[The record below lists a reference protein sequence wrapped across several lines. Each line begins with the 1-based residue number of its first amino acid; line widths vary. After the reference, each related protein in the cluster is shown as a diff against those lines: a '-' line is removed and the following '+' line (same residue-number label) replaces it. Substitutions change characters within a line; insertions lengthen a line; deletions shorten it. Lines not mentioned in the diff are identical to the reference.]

1 MQMRSRWARL
11 LKWQGLVMQNE
22 VALDY
27 LLEGFIDDD
36 LIDQCRDIKV
46 NALVQDNRK
55 ARSGNLFIAH
65 QGYNTHGLLYA
76 QDAVAKGVTV
86 VLWDGDLGENND
98 RRNEILDSISN
109 KVLCIQC
116 HDLKHKV
123 GPIASRY
130 YEQPSLSLNVI
141 GVTGTDGKTS
151 IAHFLAQC
159 LDAYDVHCG
168 VLGTLGNGFVN
179 DLHPTGMTTADALLI
194 QKTLSEIQ
202 QAGAKHVV
210 MEVSSHGLD
219 QGRVNGVAFTTAV
232 FSNMGSDH
240 LDYHGTAD
248 KYAAAK
254 KRLFYTP
261 GLGFAVINLDDEF
274 GRALAKEVRD
284 HVCVWGYSLEKD
296 ISAYKDCA
304 DYFVNATEIIP
315 FEHGSHLSVSTPRG
329 SGCFDV
335 PLLGRFNVSNA
346 LAVLSTLLL
355 SQISCES
362 AISSL
367 TNIRSVDGRVEMIAE
382 KDKPVVVVDYAHT
395 EQGLSAVCSSM
406 REHFSGNIWCV
417 FGCGGDRDRSKR
429 PLMAKAVEK
438 HADKIIVTT
447 DNPRHEDPQAII
459 NEILTGF
466 SSLDNVETVLDR
478 RQAIDIAITNAQPG
492 DVVLLAGK
500 GHETSQIVGDVH
512 IAFDDR
518 RVARELL
525 QVRESGVI
533 A

>member
-1 MQMRSRWARL
+1 M
-11 LKWQGLVMQNE
+11 MQNE
-22 VALDY
+22 IALDY
-27 LLEGFIDDD
+27 LLEGFIDDA
-36 LIDQCRDIKV
+36 LIDQCRGITV
-46 NALVQDNRK
+46 NAIVQDNRK

-86 VLWDGDLGENND
+86 ILWDGDLEN
-98 RRNEILDSISN
+98 RNEILDSISN

-116 HDLKHKV
+116 DNLKHKV
-123 GPIASRY
+123 GSIASRY

-168 VLGTLGNGFVN
+168 VLGTLGNGFIN
-179 DLHPTGMTTADALLI
+179 DLHPTGLTTVDALLV
-194 QKTLSEIQ
+194 QKTLADIQ
-202 QAGAKHVV
+202 QAGARHVV

-232 FSNMGSDH
+232 LSNMAADH
-240 LDYHGTAD
+240 LDYHGTVD
-248 KYAAAK
+248 NYAAAK
-254 KRLFYTP
+254 RRLFYTP
-261 GLGFAVINLDDEF
+261 GLGSAVINLDDEF
-274 GRALAKEVRD
+274 GRSLAKEVRE

-296 ISAYKDCA
+296 VSKYQDYA
-304 DYFVNATEIIP
+304 DYFVNAQEIKP
-315 FEHGSHLSVSTPRG
+315 FDRGTHLSVLTPG
-329 SGCFDV
+329 GEACFDI

-346 LAVLSTLLL
+346 LAVLSTLLV
-355 SQISCES
+355 SQFSLEHS
-362 AISSL
+362 ISSL
-367 TNIRSVDGRVEMIAE
+367 TAVRSVDGRVEIIAE
-382 KDKPVVVVDYAHT
+382 DDKPVVVVDYAHT
-395 EQGLSAVCSSM
+395 EQGLTAVGRSM
-406 REHFSGNIWCV
+406 RDHFKGKIWCV

-429 PLMAKAVEK
+429 PLMAKAAESF
-438 HADKIIVTT
+438 ADKVIVTT
-447 DNPRHEDPQAII
+447 DNPRHEDPQSII
-459 NEILTGF
+459 DEVVTGF
-466 SSLDNVETVLDR
+466 SSMDNVEVILDR
-478 RQAIDIAITNAQPG
+478 RQAIDVAISNAQPG

-518 RVARELL
+518 RVAREFLTA
-525 QVRESGVI
+525 RESGVL

>member
-1 MQMRSRWARL
+1 MI
-11 LKWQGLVMQNE
+11 QNE

-27 LLEGFIDDD
+27 LLEGFIDDA
-36 LIDQCRDIKV
+36 LIEQCRDITI
-46 NALVQDNRK
+46 NAIVQDNRK

-65 QGYNTHGLLYA
+65 QGFNTHGLLYA
-76 QDAVAKGVTV
+76 QDAVAKGVSV
-86 VLWDGDLGENND
+86 ILWDGDLGFNND
-98 RRNEILDSISN
+98 ERNEILDSISN

-116 HDLKHKV
+116 HDLKSKV
-123 GPIASRY
+123 SDIASRY

-168 VLGTLGNGFVN
+168 VLGTLGNGFIN
-179 DLHPTGMTTADALLI
+179 DLHSTGLTTVDALSV
-194 QKTLSEIQ
+194 QKTLAEIQ
-202 QAGAKHVV
+202 QAGARHVV

-232 FSNMGSDH
+232 FSNMASDH
-240 LDYHGTAD
+240 LDYHGTQD
-248 KYAAAK
+248 NYVAAK

-261 GLGFAVINLDDEF
+261 GLGSAVINLDDEF

-304 DYFVNATEIIP
+304 DYFINATEIKP
-315 FEHGSHLSVSTPRG
+315 FERGCHLSVSTPEGDG
-329 SGCFDV
+329 SFDI

-346 LAVLSTLLL
+346 LAVLSTLLV
-355 SQISCES
+355 SQFSLEKAIKSLS
-362 AISSL
+362 AIH
-367 TNIRSVDGRVEMIAE
+367 SVDGRVEIIAE
-382 KDKPVVVVDYAHT
+382 DDKPVVVVDYAHT
-395 EQGLSAVCSSM
+395 EQGLLAVCQSM
-406 REHFSGNIWCV
+406 RDHFSGDVWCV

-438 HADKIIVTT
+438 YADKIIVTT
-447 DNPRHEDPQAII
+447 DNPRHEDPQSII
-459 NEILTGF
+459 DEVLTGF
-466 SSLDNVETVLDR
+466 SSLENVEAVLDR
-478 RQAIDIAITNAQPG
+478 RQAIDIAISNAQPG

-525 QVRESGVI
+525 AARTPNDSGKGVS

>member
-1 MQMRSRWARL
+1 MMH
-11 LKWQGLVMQNE
+11 KE
-22 VALDY
+22 VALDF
-27 LLEGFIDDD
+27 LLEGFINDA
-36 LIDQCRDIKV
+36 LIEQCRDITV

-76 QDAVAKGVTV
+76 QDAVAKGVSV
-86 VLWDGDLGENND
+86 VLWDGDLENRD
-98 RRNEILDSISN
+98 EILDSISN
-109 KVLCIQC
+109 KVLCLHC
-116 HDLKHKV
+116 DDLKYKV
-123 GPIASRY
+123 GAIASRY
-130 YEQPSLSLNVI
+130 YEQPSLSLNTI

-168 VLGTLGNGFVN
+168 VLGTLGNGFIN
-179 DLHPTGMTTADALLI
+179 DLHPTGLTTVDALLV
-194 QKTLSEIQ
+194 QKTLAEIQ

-232 FSNMGSDH
+232 LSNMAVDH
-240 LDYHGTAD
+240 LDYHGTLD
-248 KYAAAK
+248 NYAAAK

-261 GLGFAVINLDDEF
+261 GLGAAVINLDDEF
-274 GRALAKEVRD
+274 GRKLAQEVRD

-296 ISAYKDCA
+296 VSAYKNLA
-304 DYFVNATEIIP
+304 DYFVSAEEIKP
-315 FEHGSHLSVSTPRG
+315 FERGYHLSVCTPKG
-329 SGCFDV
+329 EACFDI

-346 LAVLSTLLL
+346 LAVLSTLLV
-355 SQISCES
+355 SQF
-362 AISSL
+362 SL
-367 TNIRSVDGRVEMIAE
+367 EHAVNSLAAVKSVDGRVEIIAE
-382 KDKPVVVVDYAHT
+382 PGKPVVVVDYAHT
-395 EQGLSAVCSSM
+395 EQGLAAVCRSM
-406 REHFSGNIWCV
+406 REHFEGEMWCV

-429 PLMAKAVEK
+429 PLMAKVAEK
-438 HADKIIVTT
+438 YADRIIVTT

-459 NEILTGF
+459 DEVMTGF
-466 SSLDNVETVLDR
+466 SSLQNVEAVLDR

-518 RVARELL
+518 RVAREFLAA
-525 QVRESGVI
+525 REPDDSNKGVS

>member
-1 MQMRSRWARL
+1 MMQ
-11 LKWQGLVMQNE
+11 KE
-22 VALDY
+22 VALDF
-27 LLEGFIDDD
+27 LLEGFIDDS
-36 LIDQCRDIKV
+36 LIEQCRDITV

-76 QDAVAKGVTV
+76 QDAVAKGVSV
-86 VLWDGDLGENND
+86 VLWDGDLEN
-98 RRNEILDSISN
+98 RNEILDSISN
-109 KVLCIQC
+109 KVLCLHC
-116 HDLKHKV
+116 EDLKYKV

-130 YEQPSLSLNVI
+130 YDQPSLSLNAI

-168 VLGTLGNGFVN
+168 VLGTLGNGFIN
-179 DLHPTGMTTADALLI
+179 DLHPTGLTTVDALLV
-194 QKTLSEIQ
+194 QKTLAEIQ
-202 QAGAKHVV
+202 QAGARHVV

-232 FSNMGSDH
+232 LSNMATDH
-240 LDYHGTAD
+240 LDYHGTLD
-248 KYAAAK
+248 NYAAAK

-261 GLGFAVINLDDEF
+261 GLGAAVINLDDEF
-274 GRALAKEVRD
+274 GRKLAAEVRE
-284 HVCVWGYSLEKD
+284 HVCVWGYSLEND
-296 ISAYKDCA
+296 VSAYKDLA
-304 DYFVNATEIIP
+304 DYFVHATEIKP
-315 FEHGSHLSVSTPRG
+315 FEHGYHLCVSTPKG
-329 SGCFDV
+329 DASFDV

-346 LAVLSTLLL
+346 LAVLSTLLV
-355 SQISCES
+355 SQFSLENAVTSLS
-362 AISSL
+362 AIH
-367 TNIRSVDGRVEMIAE
+367 SVDGRVEIIAE
-382 KDKPVVVVDYAHT
+382 PEKPVVVVDYAHT
-395 EQGLSAVCSSM
+395 EQGLSAVCRSM
-406 REHFSGNIWCV
+406 REHFSGDMWCV

-429 PLMAKAVEK
+429 PMMAKVAEQF
-438 HADKIIVTT
+438 ADRIIVTT

-459 NEILTGF
+459 DEVMTGF
-466 SSLDNVETVLDR
+466 TSTENVEAILDR

-518 RVARELL
+518 RVAREFLAA
-525 QVRESGVI
+525 REPGDYSKG
-533 A
+533 ATA

>member
-1 MQMRSRWARL
+1 M
-11 LKWQGLVMQNE
+11 MQNE

-27 LLEGFIDDD
+27 LLEGFIDDA
-36 LIDQCRDIKV
+36 LIEQCRDITI
-46 NALVQDNRK
+46 NAIVQDNRK

-65 QGYNTHGLLYA
+65 QGFNTHGLLYA
-76 QDAVAKGVTV
+76 QDAVAKGVSV
-86 VLWDGDLGENND
+86 ILWDGDLGFNND
-98 RRNEILDSISN
+98 KRNEILDSISN

-116 HDLKHKV
+116 HDLKSKV
-123 GPIASRY
+123 SDIASRY

-168 VLGTLGNGFVN
+168 VLGTLGNGFIN
-179 DLHPTGMTTADALLI
+179 DLHSTGLTTVDALSV
-194 QKTLSEIQ
+194 QKTLAEIQ
-202 QAGAKHVV
+202 QAGARHVV

-232 FSNMGSDH
+232 FSNMASDH
-240 LDYHGTAD
+240 LDYHGTQD
-248 KYAAAK
+248 NYVAAK

-261 GLGFAVINLDDEF
+261 GLGSAVINLDDEF

-304 DYFVNATEIIP
+304 DYFINATEIKP
-315 FEHGSHLSVSTPRG
+315 FERGCHLSVSTPEGDG
-329 SGCFDV
+329 SFDI

-346 LAVLSTLLL
+346 LAVLSTLLV
-355 SQISCES
+355 SQFSLEK
-362 AISSL
+362 AIKSL
-367 TNIRSVDGRVEMIAE
+367 AAIHSVDGRVEIIAE
-382 KDKPVVVVDYAHT
+382 DDKPVVVVDYAHT
-395 EQGLSAVCSSM
+395 EQGLSAVCQSM
-406 REHFSGNIWCV
+406 RDHFSGDVWCV

-429 PLMAKAVEK
+429 PLMAKVAEK
-438 HADKIIVTT
+438 YADKIIVTT
-447 DNPRHEDPQAII
+447 DNPRHEDPQSII
-459 NEILTGF
+459 DEVLTGF
-466 SSLDNVETVLDR
+466 SSLDNVEAVLDR
-478 RQAIDIAITNAQPG
+478 RQAIDIAISNAQPG

-525 QVRESGVI
+525 AARAPNDSGKGAI
-533 A
+533 T

>member
-1 MQMRSRWARL
+1 
-11 LKWQGLVMQNE
+11 MQNE
-22 VALDY
+22 VALDF
-27 LLEGFIDDD
+27 LLEGFIDDV
-36 LIDQCRDIKV
+36 LIEQCRGIKV

-76 QDAVAKGVTV
+76 QDAVAKGVSV
-86 VLWDGDLGENND
+86 VLWDGDVEN
-98 RRNEILDSISN
+98 RNEILDSISN
-109 KVLCIQC
+109 KVLCLHC
-116 HDLKHKV
+116 EDLKYKV
-123 GPIASRY
+123 GAIASRY
-130 YEQPSLSLNVI
+130 YDQPSLSLNTI

-168 VLGTLGNGFVN
+168 VLGTLGNGFIN
-179 DLHPTGMTTADALLI
+179 DLHPTGLTTVDALLV
-194 QKTLSEIQ
+194 QKTLAEIQ

-232 FSNMGSDH
+232 FSNMATDH
-240 LDYHGTAD
+240 LDYHGTLD
-248 KYAAAK
+248 NYAAAK

-261 GLGFAVINLDDEF
+261 GLGAAVINLDDEF
-274 GRALAKEVRD
+274 GRKLAAEVRD
-284 HVCVWGYSLEKD
+284 HVCVWGYSLEKSV
-296 ISAYKDCA
+296 SAYEGLA
-304 DYFVNATEIIP
+304 DYFVNTTEIKP
-315 FEHGSHLSVSTPRG
+315 FEHGYHLCVSTPKG
-329 SGCFDV
+329 EACFDV

-346 LAVLSTLLL
+346 LAVLSTLLV
-355 SQISCES
+355 SQFSLEHAVASLS
-362 AISSL
+362 AIH
-367 TNIRSVDGRVEMIAE
+367 SVDGRVEIITE
-382 KDKPVVVVDYAHT
+382 IDKPVVVVDYAHT
-395 EQGLSAVCSSM
+395 EQGLSAVCQSM
-406 REHFSGNIWCV
+406 REHFKGKLWCV

-429 PLMAKAVEK
+429 PLMAKVAEK
-438 HADKIIVTT
+438 YADRIIVTT

-459 NEILTGF
+459 DEVMAGF
-466 SSLDNVETVLDR
+466 SSVENVEAILDR

-492 DVVLLAGK
+492 DVVVLAGK

-518 RVARELL
+518 RVAREFLSA
-525 QVRESGVI
+525 REPGDDNKEAS

>member
-1 MQMRSRWARL
+1 
-11 LKWQGLVMQNE
+11 MQNE

-36 LIDQCRDIKV
+36 LIEQCRGITV

-55 ARSGNLFIAH
+55 ARNGNLFIAH

-76 QDAVAKGVTV
+76 QDAVAKGVSV
-86 VLWDGDLGENND
+86 VLWDGDLDN
-98 RRNEILDSISN
+98 RNEILDSISN
-109 KVLCIQC
+109 KVLCIRC
-116 HDLKHKV
+116 HDLKYKV

-130 YEQPSLSLNVI
+130 YEQPSLSLNVV

-159 LDAYDVHCG
+159 LDSYDVHCG
-168 VLGTLGNGFVN
+168 VLGTLGNGFIN
-179 DLHPTGMTTADALLI
+179 DLHPTGLTTVDALLV
-194 QKTLSEIQ
+194 QKTLSDIQ
-202 QAGAKHVV
+202 KSNAKHVV

-232 FSNMGSDH
+232 FSNMAVDH
-240 LDYHGTAD
+240 LDYHGTVD
-248 KYAAAK
+248 NYAAAK
-254 KRLFYTP
+254 KRLFFTP
-261 GLGFAVINLDDEF
+261 GLGSAVINLDDEF
-274 GRALAKEVRD
+274 GRKLAKEVRE
-284 HVCVWGYSLEKD
+284 HVCVWGYSLDKD

-304 DYFVNATEIIP
+304 DYFVNAQEIKP
-315 FEHGSHLSVSTPRG
+315 FERGCHLSVSTPKG
-329 SGCFDV
+329 EGCFDI

-355 SQISCES
+355 SQVSFEN
-362 AISSL
+362 AIASL
-367 TNIRSVDGRVEMIAE
+367 TAIHSVDGRVEIIAE
-382 KDKPVVVVDYAHT
+382 DDKPVVVVDYAHT
-395 EQGLSAVCSSM
+395 EQGLAAVSESM
-406 REHFSGNIWCV
+406 RDHFTGAIWCV
-417 FGCGGDRDRSKR
+417 FGCGGDRDRTKR
-429 PLMAKAVEK
+429 PLMAKVAEK
-438 HADKIIVTT
+438 YTDKIIVTT
-447 DNPRHEDPQAII
+447 DNPRHEDPQSII
-459 NEILTGF
+459 DEVLTGF
-466 SSLDNVETVLDR
+466 SSMDNVEAVLDR

-518 RVARELL
+518 RVAREFLA
-525 QVRESGVI
+525 VRERGVT